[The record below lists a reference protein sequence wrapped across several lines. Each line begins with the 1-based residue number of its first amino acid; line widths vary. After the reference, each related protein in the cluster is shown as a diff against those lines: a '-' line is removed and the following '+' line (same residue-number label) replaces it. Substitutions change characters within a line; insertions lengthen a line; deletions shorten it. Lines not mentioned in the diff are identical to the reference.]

1 MLKRSLSGVL
11 SVLLLLCFAGCDS
24 FADKK
29 QHAMARWEK
38 AIAKAKIPVAREMF
52 ETGRVEAAYKTI
64 SKCLSVDPELAEA
77 HLLLGQIH
85 YSEGR
90 FADSRKSLELAAK
103 YDKKLDRAWYWLALV
118 SQRDKNDRA
127 ALEYYNKA
135 LDLKPA
141 KVDYIVAIAD
151 VYADQSNYEEA
162 VAILEDK
169 GDLLVGNP
177 ELKLA
182 HADVM
187 LRQGNV
193 DDAIVMYRQALMLK
207 GEDPAVLEA
216 LGYCYVISRQWDEA
230 VDVFER
236 LLAHCDS
243 DKRRVCLEA
252 LAMCTMNNGEYG
264 RALRYYDRLSVDDRD
279 NAELWLKMG
288 QTALGADAPRRAYS
302 CGQKA
307 LFLRPGWSDAIAL
320 KGCARYLSG
329 DYKSSI
335 TIFTGIISDK
345 KLGGFAWLMMGR
357 CYKQLGESE
366 LSEKAYQHASQLN
379 PDSMLVALLIN
390 S

>member
-1 MLKRSLSGVL
+1 MLKRSLSGIL

-29 QHAMARWEK
+29 QHAMIRWEK
-38 AIAKAKIPVAREMF
+38 ATAKAKIPVAREMF
-52 ETGRVEAAYKTI
+52 EMGRVEAAYKTI
-64 SKCLSVDPELAEA
+64 SKCLLVDPELAEA

-127 ALEYYNKA
+127 AIEYYNKA
-135 LDLKPA
+135 LDLKPT

-162 VAILEDK
+162 LAILEDK

-193 DDAIVMYRQALMLK
+193 EDAIVMYRQALMLK

-230 VDVFER
+230 VGVFER
-236 LLAHCDS
+236 LLARCDS

-288 QTALGADAPRRAYS
+288 QTALGADAPSRAYS

-329 DYKSSI
+329 DYKSSV
-335 TIFTGIISDK
+335 TIFEGIISDK